1 MGLASIDAANC
12 YDSIAH
18 AIGSLICQSLGVP
31 LEAVA
36 PMLFAIQDM
45 KFFCGQRTATP
56 KIAWAARPT

>member
-31 LEAVA
+31 LKAVES
-36 PMLFAIQDM
+36 MMSVIQDM
-45 KFFCGQRTATP
+45 KFFCGQRTATL
-56 KIAWAARPT
+56 KIAWAARSA